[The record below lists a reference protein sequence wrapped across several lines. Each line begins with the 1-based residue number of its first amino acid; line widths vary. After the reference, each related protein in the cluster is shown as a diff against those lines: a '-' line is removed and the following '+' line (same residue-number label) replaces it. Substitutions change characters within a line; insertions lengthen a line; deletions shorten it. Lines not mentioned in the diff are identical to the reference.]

1 MKSGG
6 EIIDLTGSCP
16 LRVRFQV
23 SLRHTLF
30 AWPTPSLRDA
40 PSRELRRVRSVF
52 ERTDNIAERSIVVRS
67 TEDHTLV
74 SLRGFQLRYT

>member
-40 PSRELRRVRSVF
+40 PSEEGVYGFQFRRVRSVF
-52 ERTDNIAERSIVVRS
+52 ERTLLCE
-67 TEDHTLV
+67 
-74 SLRGFQLRYT
+74 

>member
-23 SLRHTLF
+23 SLRYALF

-40 PSRELRRVRSVF
+40 PSREGVYGFQFRRVRSVF
-52 ERTDNIAERSIVVRS
+52 ERTFFSDRNGVLADYGI
-67 TEDHTLV
+67 
-74 SLRGFQLRYT
+74 